1 MNRASPASL
10 GRRWFSAIVAVS
22 ALFVLLTF
30 LGFLV
35 QGFGGPARPLFWL
48 GLSGENNVGAWWSGM
63 LLLLA
68 AMLAFDGFAS
78 PTKRETERRG
88 WLALSMLLLFLSFDE
103 LASLHEHL
111 AARSLGQIAAL
122 ALPLVVLGCYAL
134 IQLHRGGLA
143 RRHVG
148 LLLVAYVLLG
158 SVPLQEYVQHSREWP
173 SGAIYGLRAAIEEGT
188 EIAALLIFVA
198 VTRVNTAELARVPGH
213 GAFELVG
220 RHGRLAIVAAALL
233 LPLLVGATF
242 TLPYPAG
249 PADWLASSLHFA
261 AALLV
266 VRAAI
271 AGDARHNALAWVG
284 LYLVA
289 SVGSNAIRYSWD
301 PELLGMPIALRGVFA
316 ALVLVAAGTLHRAA
330 GRKEGLLLLGAAPI
344 VITASALLPDSRLLW
359 WTLPPLAALLLF
371 SVEYRAAVIVRTPA
385 AIEAPTTVAARG

>member
-1 MNRASPASL
+1 RRSGPPGRRPRRRSRRGGPEGLRGSSAPSVSPSSRPFAITLARLGPELDFIPARRQSDDRKSLRGDVGPVLAYLGLRGCAAALRRTTRTIRGGVSVNRASPASL

-173 SGAIYGLRAAIEEGT
+173 SGAIYGLRAAIEEG
-188 EIAALLIFVA
+188 
-198 VTRVNTAELARVPGH
+198 
-213 GAFELVG
+213 
-220 RHGRLAIVAAALL
+220 
-233 LPLLVGATF
+233 
-242 TLPYPAG
+242 
-249 PADWLASSLHFA
+249 
-261 AALLV
+261 
-266 VRAAI
+266 
-271 AGDARHNALAWVG
+271 
-284 LYLVA
+284 
-289 SVGSNAIRYSWD
+289 
-301 PELLGMPIALRGVFA
+301 
-316 ALVLVAAGTLHRAA
+316 
-330 GRKEGLLLLGAAPI
+330 
-344 VITASALLPDSRLLW
+344 
-359 WTLPPLAALLLF
+359 
-371 SVEYRAAVIVRTPA
+371 
-385 AIEAPTTVAARG
+385 